1 MTAEP
6 ESEPQRPAD
15 EHFPYG
21 ADYSLELGTSGFRAP
36 RWPGR
41 GEEFVAYREI
51 THVAVEPRVV
61 SIGTQRSV
69 VLLNRARLGFEAG
82 AAAFARAVLAHIEA
96 LPDGAMRRDAFDRL
110 DRKLAV
116 NRRPIIAAS
125 LVALSALAF
134 ALQEFIPGF
143 YDAAVYRPELLQ
155 LGESWRYAT
164 TQLLHVNFGHLAVNA
179 VAALVA
185 GSFLERAI
193 GRMGMLFV
201 IGASAAGTM
210 LVSQFGHYSELLGA
224 SGIAAGFFGA
234 LTALEFLAPG
244 ELPAPVRIPRAILV
258 GVLLLQVALDSWLPR
273 LLPGWLPETAGLAHI
288 GGFLAGGFAA
298 LCMRES
304 ARKFVLVGAAATAIA
319 ATAAFGAVAHELVD
333 PAGGL
338 VRRAR
343 AQLARPIV
351 SVGEANNL
359 AWSIATSESP
369 KEQALALAEQLASD
383 AVMITG
389 RREPTLLDTLAEV
402 YFAQGRSEEAIA
414 TIDEA
419 IVLAPG
425 VPYYEEQRRR
435 FTGERAAEDRP
446 EAPVEPSRAPESP
459 DGKEQPRPPAEFE
472 FPPGDEVT
480 V

>member
-15 EHFPYG
+15 ERFAYG
-21 ADYSLELGTSGFRAP
+21 ADYSLELGPSGFRAP

-51 THVAVEPRVV
+51 THIAVEPRVV

-82 AAAFARAVLAHIEA
+82 AAAFARAVLARIEA

-116 NRRPIIAAS
+116 NRRPIVAAI

-134 ALQEFIPGF
+134 GLQEFVPGF
-143 YDAAVYRPELLQ
+143 YDAAIYRPELLQ

-210 LVSQFGHYSELLGA
+210 LLSQFGHYGELLGA

-258 GVLLLQVALDSWLPR
+258 GVLLLQVALDSWV
-273 LLPGWLPETAGLAHI
+273 PGWLPDTAGLAHI
-288 GGFLAGGFAA
+288 GGFLAGGLAA
-298 LCMRES
+298 LCMRAS
-304 ARKFVLVGAAATAIA
+304 ARKLVLVGAAATAIA
-319 ATAAFGAVAHELVD
+319 ATAALGAVARQLVD
-333 PAGGL
+333 PADGL

-351 SVGEANNL
+351 SPGEANNL
-359 AWSIATSESP
+359 AWGIATSESP
-369 KEQALALAEQLASD
+369 NAQALALAEQLASD

-402 YFAQGRSEEAIA
+402 YFAQGRSPEAIA

-419 IVLAPG
+419 LALAPG
-425 VPYYEEQRRR
+425 VSYYEEQRRR
-435 FTGERAAEDRP
+435 FSGARAAEDRP
-446 EAPVEPSRAPESP
+446 EAPAEPSRTPASPEAP
-459 DGKEQPRPPAEFE
+459 DDFEQPPPPGEFE